1 MSHLLQLP
9 TEILLQIY
17 HSLSD
22 IDDILRLSCSCRRTH
37 AVLNPVAHRLS
48 VFRSVVCGADHHK
61 HDLRLYRLREAQD
74 CSTLV
79 FPGPSSLPSSRNSL
93 PRSPRGSDSGSCT
106 HTIRI
111 PDHEVWEVVCRWHA
125 MKLLYDLYNDRAIQ
139 LCYFLSIPLYS
150 ASDEFEEFADNVA
163 NEGILPM
170 PSCGTENVC
179 QPDTARKQRAYQR
192 FYKALTAHWVAVE
205 SLCLTRITDF
215 ETTEQRNRHLDMV
228 WDIWT
233 NNPDRTLLEK
243 LEVLEVTGFVWGFLG
258 RKIFPAF
265 DAPSKWLTGGG
276 EDLLNYMD
284 DQYSQHSNW
293 LHFTREVAQC
303 LRPPHIIELLLL
315 NTWSTESTWCSQ
327 GPIYL
332 HELGFAQTGAV
343 RQVNEMNQTDDF
355 FPLTVLEDDVVN
367 ELTGSKALV
376 AQSPELCQLK
386 WDMYRCEK
394 WVFESRT
401 KIFLLE
407 PTPEKIYDSIF
418 G

>member
-1 MSHLLQLP
+1 
-9 TEILLQIY
+9 
-17 HSLSD
+17 
-22 IDDILRLSCSCRRTH
+22 
-37 AVLNPVAHRLS
+37 
-48 VFRSVVCGADHHK
+48 
-61 HDLRLYRLREAQD
+61 
-74 CSTLV
+74 
-79 FPGPSSLPSSRNSL
+79 
-93 PRSPRGSDSGSCT
+93 
-106 HTIRI
+106 
-111 PDHEVWEVVCRWHA
+111 

-139 LCYFLSIPLYS
+139 LCYILSIPLYS